1 MQTHHYMK
9 ILHTS
14 DWHLGH
20 TLYNYDRTEEQQA
33 MLEQMVSIVEEQKP
47 DVFLLCGDVYHTP
60 QPSAAVQTMLSDGLV
75 RIHEAHPEMTI
86 VMTAGNHDSGTKHE
100 IFQTPWKA
108 LKVYAIGQLEKE
120 NLDEHIIEVPGKGY
134 IVAIPYVNER
144 TIPERLRV
152 GGTGMGFFQQLLD
165 KVAVKNAEDLPVVM
179 TAHTTVKGCDFTG
192 HDHATER
199 LRVGETSAKRLS
211 TNGAQES
218 SGIFTVGGIDS
229 LELEEMGEGY
239 DYLALGHIHHEQ
251 FVHSG
256 KHKAR
261 SSESHQACLDGRV
274 MTREGKARV
283 RYCGT
288 PLPVSF
294 DENFS
299 HSVSMVEI
307 GKHGDTPIV
316 EKIEIQN
323 PHPLVTLP
331 TDGLASWEDAKELL
345 GQFPDD
351 IPAYIR
357 LNVEIEDFLPVEANA
372 EAASLTKGK
381 QCRFC
386 YINAKRKAANQ
397 SETNILT
404 VQEFQEEKPIEI
416 AKRYAEYIGI
426 SFDEDMTA
434 MFNEVMEMV
443 NSELRG

>member
-1 MQTHHYMK
+1 MK

-33 MLEQMVSIVEEQKP
+33 MLEQMVNIVEEQKP

-75 RIHEAHPEMTI
+75 KIHEANPQMTI

-120 NLDEHIIEVPGKGY
+120 DLDEHIIEVSGKGW
-134 IVAIPYVNER
+134 IVAVPYANER
-144 TIPERLRV
+144 NIPE
-152 GGTGMGFFQQLLD
+152 GFFQQLLD
-165 KVAVKNAEDLPVVM
+165 RVAERNNENLPVVM

-192 HDHATER
+192 HDHATEY
-199 LRVGETSAKRLS
+199 
-211 TNGAQES
+211 
-218 SGIFTVGGIDS
+218 TVGGIDS
-229 LELEEMGEGY
+229 LELDEMGEGY

-256 KHKAR
+256 KHN
-261 SSESHQACLDGRV
+261 
-274 MTREGKARV
+274 V
-283 RYCGT
+283 RYSGT

-294 DENFS
+294 DENFT
-299 HSVSMVEI
+299 HSVSTVEI
-307 GKHGDTPIV
+307 DKHGETPAIK
-316 EKIEIQN
+316 EIEIQN

-331 TDGLASWEDAKELL
+331 TDGLATWEEAKGLL
-345 GQFPDD
+345 SKFPDD

-372 EAASLTKGK
+372 EAASMTEGK

-386 YINAKRKAANQ
+386 CINAKRKAASQNDVKV
-397 SETNILT
+397 LT

-416 AKRYAEYIGI
+416 AKRYAEYEGI
-426 SFDEDMTA
+426 SFDEEMQT
-434 MFNEVMEMV
+434 MFNEVMDMV
-443 NSELRG
+443 ADESRNS

>member
-1 MQTHHYMK
+1 MQTHQYMK

-60 QPSAAVQTMLSDGLV
+60 QPSAAIQTMLSDGLV
-75 RIHEAHPEMTI
+75 KIHEANPQMTI

-108 LKVYAIGQLEKE
+108 LKVYAIGQLERE
-120 NLDEHIIEVPGKGY
+120 DLDEHIIEVPGKGW
-134 IVAIPYVNER
+134 IVAVPYANER
-144 TIPERLRV
+144 NIPE
-152 GGTGMGFFQQLLD
+152 GFFQQLLD
-165 KVAVKNAEDLPVVM
+165 RVAEKNIETLPIVM

-192 HDHATER
+192 HDHATEY
-199 LRVGETSAKRLS
+199 
-211 TNGAQES
+211 
-218 SGIFTVGGIDS
+218 TVGGIDS
-229 LELEEMGEGY
+229 LELNEMGEGY

-256 KHKAR
+256 KHN
-261 SSESHQACLDGRV
+261 
-274 MTREGKARV
+274 V
-283 RYCGT
+283 RYSGT

-294 DENFS
+294 DEIFT
-299 HSVSMVEI
+299 HSISIVEVD
-307 GKHGDTPIV
+307 KHGEMPAV
-316 EKIEIQN
+316 KEIEIQN

-331 TDGLASWEDAKELL
+331 TDGLATWEEAKGLL
-345 GQFPDD
+345 SKFPDD

-372 EAASLTKGK
+372 EAASLAEGK

-386 YINAKRKAANQ
+386 CINAKRKAVRQ
-397 SETNILT
+397 DDVQVLT

-416 AKRYAEYIGI
+416 ARRYAEYEGI
-426 SFDEDMTA
+426 SFDEEMQT
-434 MFNEVMEMV
+434 MFNEVMDMV
-443 NSELRG
+443 AEESRND

>member
-1 MQTHHYMK
+1 MK

-20 TLYNYDRTEEQQA
+20 TLYNYDRTEEQRA

-75 RIHEAHPEMTI
+75 RIHEANPQMTI

-108 LKVYAIGQLEKE
+108 LKVYAIGQLGKAANKREQNHARMESAEHEQARLKGKE
-120 NLDEHIIEVPGKGY
+120 DQDEHIIEVPGKGW
-134 IVAIPYVNER
+134 IVAVPYANER
-144 TIPERLRV
+144 NIPE
-152 GGTGMGFFQQLLD
+152 GFFQQLLD
-165 KVAVKNAEDLPVVM
+165 RVAEKNTENLPVVM

-199 LRVGETSAKRLS
+199 LRVGE
-211 TNGAQES
+211 QS
-218 SGIFTVGGIDS
+218 SGIYSVGGIDS

-239 DYLALGHIHHEQ
+239 DYLALGHIHHGQ

-256 KHKAR
+256 KHN
-261 SSESHQACLDGRV
+261 
-274 MTREGKARV
+274 V
-283 RYCGT
+283 RYSGT

-294 DENFS
+294 DENFT
-299 HSVSMVEI
+299 HSVSIVEI
-307 GKHGDTPIV
+307 SQHGETPAV
-316 EKIEIQN
+316 KVIEIQN

-331 TDGLASWEDAKELL
+331 TVGLATWEEAKELL
-345 GQFPDD
+345 SKFPDD

-372 EAASLTKGK
+372 EAASLAKEK

-386 YINAKRKAANQ
+386 CINAKRKAVRQ
-397 SETNILT
+397 DDVQVLT
-404 VQEFQEEKPIEI
+404 VQEFQAEKPIEI
-416 AKRYAEYIGI
+416 ARRYAEYEGI
-426 SFDEDMTA
+426 SFDEEMQT
-434 MFNEVMEMV
+434 MFNEVMDMV
-443 NSELRG
+443 AEESRNS

>member
-1 MQTHHYMK
+1 MK

-33 MLEQMVSIVEEQKP
+33 MLEQMVSIVEEKKP

-75 RIHEAHPEMTI
+75 RIHEANPEMTI

-134 IVAIPYVNER
+134 IVAIPYANER
-144 TIPERLRV
+144 NIPE
-152 GGTGMGFFQQLLD
+152 GFFQQLLD
-165 KVAVKNAEDLPVVM
+165 KVSERNTEGLPVVM

-192 HDHATER
+192 HDHATEY
-199 LRVGETSAKRLS
+199 A
-211 TNGAQES
+211 
-218 SGIFTVGGIDS
+218 VGGIDS

-256 KHKAR
+256 KHN
-261 SSESHQACLDGRV
+261 
-274 MTREGKARV
+274 V

-299 HSVSMVEI
+299 HSVSMVEV
-307 GKHGDTPIV
+307 GKHGDTPKV

-345 GQFPDD
+345 GQFPED

-372 EAASLTKGK
+372 EAASLTKDK

-386 YINAKRKAANQ
+386 YINAKRKAASQ
-397 SETNILT
+397 SETKVLT
-404 VQEFQEEKPIEI
+404 VQEFQEEEPIEI
-416 AKRYAEYIGI
+416 AKRYAEYVGI
-426 SFDEDMTA
+426 SFDEDMTE
-434 MFNEVMEMV
+434 MFNEVMEIV
-443 NSELRG
+443 ADDSRND

>member
-1 MQTHHYMK
+1 MK

-75 RIHEAHPEMTI
+75 KIHEANPQMTI

-120 NLDEHIIEVPGKGY
+120 DLDEHIIEVSGKGW
-134 IVAIPYVNER
+134 IVAVPYANER
-144 TIPERLRV
+144 NIPE
-152 GGTGMGFFQQLLD
+152 GFFQQLLD
-165 KVAVKNAEDLPVVM
+165 RVAERNNENLPVVM

-192 HDHATER
+192 HDHATEY
-199 LRVGETSAKRLS
+199 
-211 TNGAQES
+211 
-218 SGIFTVGGIDS
+218 TVGGIDS

-256 KHKAR
+256 KHN
-261 SSESHQACLDGRV
+261 
-274 MTREGKARV
+274 V
-283 RYCGT
+283 RYSGT

-294 DENFS
+294 DENFT
-299 HSVSMVEI
+299 HSVSTVEI
-307 GKHGDTPIV
+307 DKHGETPAIK
-316 EKIEIQN
+316 EIEIQN

-331 TDGLASWEDAKELL
+331 TDGLATWEEAKGLL
-345 GQFPDD
+345 SKFPDD

-372 EAASLTKGK
+372 EAASMTEGK

-386 YINAKRKAANQ
+386 CINAKRKAVSLNDVKV
-397 SETNILT
+397 LT

-416 AKRYAEYIGI
+416 AKRYAEYEGI
-426 SFDEDMTA
+426 SFDEEMQT
-434 MFNEVMEMV
+434 MFNEVMDMV
-443 NSELRG
+443 ADESRNS

>member
-1 MQTHHYMK
+1 MK

-75 RIHEAHPEMTI
+75 RIHEANPQMTI

-120 NLDEHIIEVPGKGY
+120 DLDEHIIEVPGKGW
-134 IVAIPYVNER
+134 IVAVPYANER
-144 TIPERLRV
+144 NIPE
-152 GGTGMGFFQQLLD
+152 GFFQQLLD
-165 KVAVKNAEDLPVVM
+165 RVAERNAENIPVVM

-192 HDHATER
+192 HDHATEY
-199 LRVGETSAKRLS
+199 
-211 TNGAQES
+211 
-218 SGIFTVGGIDS
+218 TVGGIDS
-229 LELEEMGEGY
+229 LELDEMGEGY
-239 DYLALGHIHHEQ
+239 DYLALGHIHHGQ

-256 KHKAR
+256 KHN
-261 SSESHQACLDGRV
+261 
-274 MTREGKARV
+274 V
-283 RYCGT
+283 RYSGT

-307 GKHGDTPIV
+307 GKHGDTPKV
-316 EKIEIQN
+316 EEIDIQN

-331 TDGLASWEDAKELL
+331 TDGLATWEAAKELL
-345 GQFPDD
+345 SQFPDD

-357 LNVEIEDFLPVEANA
+357 LNVEIEDFLPVEASA
-372 EAASLTKGK
+372 EAASLTEGK

-386 YINAKRKAANQ
+386 CINAKRKAVRQ
-397 SETNILT
+397 DDVQVLT
-404 VQEFQEEKPIEI
+404 VQEFQAEKPIEI
-416 AKRYAEYIGI
+416 ARRYAEYEGI
-426 SFDEDMTA
+426 CFDDEMQT
-434 MFNEVMEMV
+434 MFNEVMDMV
-443 NSELRG
+443 ADESRNS